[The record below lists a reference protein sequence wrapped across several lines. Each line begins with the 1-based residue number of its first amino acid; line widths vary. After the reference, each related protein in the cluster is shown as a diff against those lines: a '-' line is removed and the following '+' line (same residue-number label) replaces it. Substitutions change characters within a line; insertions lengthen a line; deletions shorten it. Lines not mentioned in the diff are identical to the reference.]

1 MKNRKSLV
9 FLLGLALIFSACKN
23 DNPAKVQKEKSPVI
37 KTEDQIQDENLTDDF
52 YDLVDKANKDL
63 SDEEKTFLAKTIKDI
78 ETKDLD
84 SLSKNLGEPLKN
96 EVGGDLRVLSD
107 KLIATTYA
115 GPILEIK
122 EITKKDDSFL
132 IIGKCEKDSLVILLN
147 KDGDDLTSL
156 DIKLLSTVSKNKK
169 LKEDNQA
176 FVDRAYDI
184 IESLKKDDKE
194 SFAKYAKGL
203 GQTGDDFDKMYEGL
217 KNDLAMAGKT
227 LTDKSKVKV
236 SYAKDL
242 IKTAPIDQ
250 NLVDVTLVFTF
261 ENIEKIV
268 YNFTFTEDMDLV
280 AIEVSPD
287 EKDN

>member
-9 FLLGLALIFSACKN
+9 LFLGLALIFSACK
-23 DNPAKVQKEKSPVI
+23 DDKPAKVQNEKSVVI
-37 KTEDQIQDENLTDDF
+37 KSEDQIQDENLTDDF
-52 YDLVDKANKDL
+52 YNLVDEANKDL
-63 SDEEKTFLAKTIKDI
+63 SDEEKTFLAKTIKAI
-78 ETKDLD
+78 EAKDVD
-84 SLSKNLGEPLKN
+84 KLSENLGDPLKGQ
-96 EVGGDLRVLSD
+96 VGGDLRVLAD
-107 KLIATTYA
+107 KLMAVDYT

-122 EITKKDDSFL
+122 EITKKNDSFL
-132 IIGKCEKDSLVILLN
+132 VIGKCEEDSLVILLN
-147 KDGDDLTSL
+147 KDDDKLTGL
-156 DIKLLSTVSKNKK
+156 NIKLLSTVSKNKK

-184 IESLKKDDKE
+184 IDSLKNDDKE

-203 GQTGDDFDKMYEGL
+203 GQTGDDFDKMYDGL
-217 KNDLAMAGKT
+217 KTDLAMAGNT

-268 YNFTFTEDMDLV
+268 YDFTFTEDLNLV
-280 AIEVSPD
+280 AMEVGPD
-287 EKDN
+287 EKDD

>member
-9 FLLGLALIFSACKN
+9 FLLGLCLIFSACKN
-23 DNPAKVQKEKSPVI
+23 DKTNETQNEKSVVI
-37 KTEDQIQDENLTDDF
+37 KTEDQIQDENLTDNF
-52 YDLVDKANKDL
+52 YDLVDKANEDL
-63 SDEEKTFLAKTIKDI
+63 SDEEKTFLAKTIKAI
-78 ETKDLD
+78 EAKDLE
-84 SLSKNLGEPLKN
+84 SLSKNLGQPLKN
-96 EVGGDLRVLSD
+96 EIGGDLRVLAD
-107 KLIATTYA
+107 KLTAVDYT

-122 EITKKDDSFL
+122 EVTKKGDSFL
-132 IIGKCEKDSLVILLN
+132 VIGKCEEDSLVILLS
-147 KDGDDLTSL
+147 KDGNKLTGL
-156 DIKLLSTVSKNKK
+156 NIKLLSTISKNKD
-169 LKEDNQA
+169 LKEDHQA
-176 FVDRAYDI
+176 FIDRAYDI

-268 YNFTFTEDMDLV
+268 YDFTFTEDLDLV

-287 EKDN
+287 EKDD